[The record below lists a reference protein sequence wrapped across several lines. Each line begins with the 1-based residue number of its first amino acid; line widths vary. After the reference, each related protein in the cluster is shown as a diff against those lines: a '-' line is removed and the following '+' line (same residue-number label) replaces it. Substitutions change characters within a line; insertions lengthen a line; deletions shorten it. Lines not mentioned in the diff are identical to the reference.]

1 MFAETTDKKEW
12 NEFINNSELT
22 DILQTWEWGECK
34 RIEGWTPYRFVYEQ
48 EGEII
53 IAAQVL
59 VKNVKILG
67 KLAYI
72 PHGPVFQSS
81 YFKNIKY
88 GEFFKTK
95 EWKNFINNLKEWAI
109 SRGVFVIEFEPKI
122 AEQNLKLPN
131 FSELKVTGR
140 NRQPKYKLFM
150 DITRP
155 EELLLMDMK
164 KNTRY
169 NINYAIKKGIVVKKY
184 DIQEVLDN
192 SEILDRFYRL
202 VIEMQKRAEGYPVRS
217 KKYFRRLFNEF
228 KGTNALVVF
237 EASFEGDVI
246 AMNISEFTNTWASS
260 LYAGSNRLHPNLKA
274 PYLLRWRSIQEAKAR
289 GCKVYDFW
297 GIVPESKKHK
307 GYSENKLS
315 FGGERVDF
323 VGILTIKINWKLRL
337 WEALLRIQKIIIKLK
352 YS

>member
-1 MFAETTDKKEW
+1 MFAETTDKNEW

-34 RIEGWTPYRFVYEQ
+34 KIEGWTPYRFVYKN
-48 EGEII
+48 EGKIL
-53 IAAQVL
+53 IAAQIL
-59 VKNVKILG
+59 LKKVKFLG
-67 KLAYI
+67 NLAYA
-72 PHGPVFQSS
+72 PHGPVFHSNHITKFDYS
-81 YFKNIKY
+81 ELFKSNEWV
-88 GEFFKTK
+88 EFTIHLKD
-95 EWKNFINNLKEWAI
+95 WAVSKN
-109 SRGVFVIEFEPKI
+109 VFVIEFEPKI
-122 AEQNLKLPN
+122 AEQKLEVQKFN
-131 FSELKVTGR
+131 GLTVTGR

-150 DITRP
+150 DITKP

-169 NINYAIKKGIVVKKY
+169 NINYANKKGIVIKKY
-184 DIQEVLDN
+184 TIADVLED
-192 SEILDRFYRL
+192 EKILDRFYQL

-217 KKYFRRLFNEF
+217 KEYFKRLFKEY
-228 KGTNALVVF
+228 KDTNALAVF

-246 AMNISEFTNTWASS
+246 AMNISEYTNTWASS

-274 PYLLRWRSIQEAKAR
+274 PYLLRWRSIQEAKLR

-323 VGILTIKINWKLRL
+323 VGILSMNINSKAFL
-337 WEALLRIQKIIIKLK
+337 WEFVLKLQKVIVKFK